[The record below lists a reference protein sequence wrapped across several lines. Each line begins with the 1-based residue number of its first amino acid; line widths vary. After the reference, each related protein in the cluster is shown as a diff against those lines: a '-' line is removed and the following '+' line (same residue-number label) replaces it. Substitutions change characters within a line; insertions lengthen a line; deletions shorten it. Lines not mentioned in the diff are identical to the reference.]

1 MKKEIVIVHTS
12 DVHVDHEYTARQNGG
27 DGAAPV
33 VKVLEAARA
42 AHIRASDAHMRLVHV
57 PAARAW
63 DQHRDFVA
71 LWRIDRDWFCDPLKP
86 CAARC

>member
-33 VKVLEAARA
+33 VKVLEAARDVGA
-42 AHIRASDAHMRLVHV
+42 DVVLLCGDTFDNHKVPLGLVARVAELVQIGRAHV
-57 PAARAW
+57 
-63 DQHRDFVA
+63 
-71 LWRIDRDWFCDPLKP
+71 
-86 CAARC
+86 